1 MGTGTKIFL
10 GVVAVGAVGGFIY
23 ESKLFK
29 EQLKY
34 TLSDIQIDW
43 DKTKEANFQYFFVKI
58 EIRIFNPVQFPVPF
72 VRFHGKISINNVQ
85 VGSAISDRFTLPGKS
100 SATLLIPL
108 ALSSGNVV
116 AQLISLFDNSSSHL
130 VEVDGS
136 IDSLFGRVPVTGKMN
151 LHL

>member
-85 VGSAISDRFTLPGKS
+85 VGSAISKSFTLPGN
-100 SATLLIPL
+100 ATATMEIPL
-108 ALSSGNVV
+108 ALSSGNFV
-116 AQLISLFDNSSSHL
+116 AQIISLFNSESSHI
-130 VEVDGS
+130 VEIDGS
-136 IDSLFGRVPVTGKMN
+136 INSLFGKVPVTLKKK
-151 LHL
+151 LEL